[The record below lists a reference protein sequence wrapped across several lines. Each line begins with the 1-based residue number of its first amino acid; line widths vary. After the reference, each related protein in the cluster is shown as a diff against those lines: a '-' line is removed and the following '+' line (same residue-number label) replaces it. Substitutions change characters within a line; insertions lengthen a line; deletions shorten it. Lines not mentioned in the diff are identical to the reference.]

1 MQERGTEAKTRSR
14 TMRTK
19 TSDLSNA
26 HQAVAAERRLEIAG
40 ANVSDIQ
47 LCADGQRYGL
57 ESIVHRRARPMYQ

>member
-1 MQERGTEAKTRSR
+1 
-14 TMRTK
+14 MRTK

-40 ANVSDIQ
+40 ANMSDIQ

-57 ESIVHRRARPMYQ
+57 KSIGHGRGGLMYQ